1 MNQANA
7 FEHIGAARQYEGTLR
22 IDIKT
27 MQAVVARSDV
37 TRLLDHWP
45 VDIFDISDVMK
56 TAGNPSPVGKA
67 WITRS
72 GRAVMYVINGIKY
85 VSPLAQVKGAI
96 TGERK
101 YANVSIMREITGAV
115 PVLSSLPIAEV
126 AA

>member
-1 MNQANA
+1 MDYP
-7 FEHIGAARQYEGTLR
+7 F
-22 IDIKT
+22 
-27 MQAVVARSDV
+27 
-37 TRLLDHWP
+37 
-45 VDIFDISDVMK
+45 
-56 TAGNPSPVGKA
+56 
-67 WITRS
+67 

-115 PVLSSLPIAEV
+115 PVLSSSPVAEV